1 MNYSRGE
8 VMTNIIIGTA
18 GHVDH
23 GKTALIKALTGID
36 TDRLKLEK
44 ERGISIEL
52 GFAFCL
58 LPSGRRAGIVDV
70 PGHERFIKNMLAG
83 VAGIDLVL
91 LVIAADEGVMP
102 QTREHMDIVR
112 LLQIDRGIVALT
124 KVDLVD
130 EEFLKLVREDV
141 NDFLKDTPLK
151 DSPVVEVSAVTGQ
164 GLEKLLEKI
173 DEVPVEGKDT
183 SGQAR
188 LPIDRAFSVTGF
200 GTVVTGTLWSGG
212 IHTGD
217 NLEIMPQGLVA
228 RVRSLQ
234 VHGEKVKEATAGQRV
249 AVNIAGVGVEQAQRG
264 SVLAKPGFLRPA
276 NRLDARI
283 SLLANVQKELENRT
297 RLRFYLGTAE
307 IPGRVILLDREKLLP
322 GETAYAQFLLEEPV
336 AAIKGDRFVFR
347 SYSPVYTLGGGAI
360 VDSASRKHKRMREE
374 VIEALVTRELGR
386 PAEQVESYLKNQK
399 TIQNRSDISRA
410 TGINEEETSRSLQEL
425 AGENKVYILTVDHDQ
440 FFISRDVYRQWVEKL
455 TELLKKYHR
464 QFPLREGSP
473 REELRS
479 RLFPQFT
486 ARQLQALL
494 KIMEEENILSPGSNT
509 VSLKGF
515 QPKLEDGQQEI
526 IKRIEDTFY
535 KSSFQPP
542 DWESVSSGEGFNEL
556 QSQEVLQ
563 HFLRQGTL
571 IKVAEGLHF
580 HAAAIEDAKK
590 ILVVY
595 LEKNKEISIG
605 EIKTLLN
612 ISRKYAL
619 PLLEYF
625 DRIKVTK
632 RVGDKRFLIKPK
644 TTANGV

>member
-1 MNYSRGE
+1 
-8 VMTNIIIGTA
+8 MTNIIIGTA

-36 TDRLKLEK
+36 TDRLKMEK

-52 GFAFCL
+52 GFAFCR

-112 LLQIDRGIVALT
+112 LLQINRGIVALT

-130 EEFLKLVREDV
+130 EDFLKLVREDV

-164 GLEKLLEKI
+164 GLEELLKRI

-188 LPIDRAFSVTGF
+188 LPVDRAFSVTGF
-200 GTVVTGTLWSGG
+200 GTVVTGTLWSGV

-249 AVNIAGVGVEQAQRG
+249 AVNVAGVGVEQAQRG
-264 SVLAKPGFLRPA
+264 SVLAKPGFLRSA

-283 SLLANVQKELENRT
+283 SLLENVQKELENRT
-297 RLRFYLGTAE
+297 RLHFYLGTAE
-307 IPGRVILLDREKLLP
+307 ILCRVILLDREKLLP

-336 AAIKGDRFVFR
+336 AGIKGDRFVFR
-347 SYSPVYTLGGGAI
+347 SYSPVYTLGGGII

-374 VIEALVTRELGR
+374 IIEALVTRELGL
-386 PAEQVESYLKNQK
+386 PAEQVESYLKSRK
-399 TIQNRSDISRA
+399 TIQSRSDISRA
-410 TGINEEETSRSLQEL
+410 TGIKEEETEQALREL
-425 AGENKVYILTVDHDQ
+425 SGDNKVYVLTVDHDH
-440 FFISRDVYRQWVEKL
+440 FFISREIYKQWVEKL
-455 TELLKKYHR
+455 TNLLKKYH
-464 QFPLREGSP
+464 QQYPLREGFP

-479 RLFPQFT
+479 RLFARFT
-486 ARQLQALL
+486 TRQLQALL
-494 KIMEEENILSPGSNT
+494 RILEEENILSQGPNT
-509 VSLKGF
+509 VALKDF
-515 QPKLEDGQQEI
+515 QPKLEDSQQEI
-526 IKRIEDTFY
+526 VQRIEDIFNR
-535 KSSFQPP
+535 SGFQPP
-542 DWESVSSGEGFNEL
+542 DWESVSRGEGVSEL

-571 IKVAEGLHF
+571 VKAAEGLYF
-580 HAAAIEDAKK
+580 HAAAIESAKK
-590 ILVVY
+590 LLTGY
-595 LEKNKEISIG
+595 LEKNNEISIG
-605 EIKTLLN
+605 EIKNLLN
-612 ISRKYAL
+612 VSRKYAL

-632 RVGDKRFLIKPK
+632 RVGDKRFLIKSK

>member
-1 MNYSRGE
+1 
-8 VMTNIIIGTA
+8 MTNIIIGTA

-23 GKTALIKALTGID
+23 GKTALIKALTGTD
-36 TDRLKLEK
+36 TDRLKAEK

-52 GFAFCL
+52 GFAFCR

-91 LVIAADEGVMP
+91 LVVAADEGVMP

-112 LLQIDRGIVALT
+112 LLQINRGIVALT
-124 KVDLVD
+124 KIDLVD
-130 EEFLKLVREDV
+130 EDFLKLVREDV

-151 DSPVVEVSAVTGQ
+151 NSPVVEVSAVTGQ
-164 GLEKLLEKI
+164 GLKDLLEKI

-183 SGQAR
+183 AGQAR

-200 GTVVTGTLWSGG
+200 GTVVTGTLWSGV

-234 VHGEKVKEATAGQRV
+234 VHGGKVKEAVAGQRV

-264 SVLAKPGFLRPA
+264 SVLAKPGFLRSA

-307 IPGRVILLDREKLLP
+307 ILGRVILLDRDKLMP

-336 AAIKGDRFVFR
+336 AAIKGDHFVFR
-347 SYSPVYTLGGGAI
+347 SYSPVYTLGGGVI

-374 VIEALVTRELGR
+374 IIEALVTRELGL
-386 PAEQVESYLKNQK
+386 PVEQVESYLKSQK
-399 TIQNRSDISRA
+399 TIRNRLDISQA
-410 TGINEEETSRSLQEL
+410 TGIKEEETDRALQEL
-425 AGENKVYILTVDHDQ
+425 GGENKVYVLTVDHDQ
-440 FFISRDVYRQWVEKL
+440 FFISREIYKQWVEKL
-455 TELLKKYHR
+455 TDLLKRYH
-464 QFPLREGSP
+464 QQYPLREGFP

-479 RLFPQFT
+479 RLFSQFT
-486 ARQLQALL
+486 TRQLQALL
-494 KIMEEENILSPGSNT
+494 KILEDENILSQSSNT
-509 VSLKGF
+509 VALKGF

-526 IKRIEDTFY
+526 ITRIKDIFY
-535 KSSFQPP
+535 KNGFQPP
-542 DWESVSSGEGFNEL
+542 DWESVSGGEGISES
-556 QSQEVLQ
+556 QSQEILQ
-563 HFLRQGTL
+563 YFLRQGIL
-571 IKVAEGLHF
+571 VKVAEGLYF
-580 HAAAIEDAKK
+580 HAAAIEGAKK
-590 ILVVY
+590 LLIGY
-595 LEKNKEISIG
+595 LEKNNEISIG

-619 PLLEYF
+619 PILEYF

-632 RVGDKRFLIKPK
+632 RVGDKRFLIKQK
-644 TTANGV
+644 TTSNGF

>member
-1 MNYSRGE
+1 
-8 VMTNIIIGTA
+8 MTNIIIGTA

-36 TDRLKLEK
+36 TDRLKMEK

-52 GFAFCL
+52 GFAFCR

-112 LLQIDRGIVALT
+112 LLQINRGIVALT

-151 DSPVVEVSAVTGQ
+151 ESPVVEVSAVTGQ
-164 GLEKLLEKI
+164 GLEELLKKI
-173 DEVPVEGKDT
+173 DEVPVEGKDNA
-183 SGQAR
+183 GQAR

-200 GTVVTGTLWSGG
+200 GTVVTGTLWSGV

-234 VHGEKVKEATAGQRV
+234 VHGEKVKEAMAGQRV

-264 SVLAKPGFLRPA
+264 SVLAKPGFLRSA

-307 IPGRVILLDREKLLP
+307 ILGRVILLDRDKLLP

-347 SYSPVYTLGGGAI
+347 SYSPVHTLGGGVV

-374 VIEALVTRELGR
+374 IIEALVTRELGL
-386 PAEQVESYLKNQK
+386 PAEQVESYLKSQK
-399 TIQNRSDISRA
+399 TIRSKSDISRS
-410 TGINEEETSRSLQEL
+410 TGIKEEETDRALEEL
-425 AGENKVYILTVDHDQ
+425 SGENKVYVLTADHDH
-440 FFISRDVYRQWVEKL
+440 FFISREIYKQWVEKL
-455 TELLKKYHR
+455 TELLKKYHH
-464 QFPLREGSP
+464 QYPLREGFP

-479 RLFPQFT
+479 RLFPQFNT
-486 ARQLQALL
+486 RQLQSLL
-494 KIMEEENILSPGSNT
+494 KIMGAENILSPGSNT
-509 VSLKGF
+509 IALKGF

-526 IKRIEDTFY
+526 IKKVEDIFY
-535 KSSFQPP
+535 KNGFQPP
-542 DWESVSSGEGFNEL
+542 DWESVSAGEGIGEL

-563 HFLRQGTL
+563 LFLRQGTL
-571 IKVAEGLHF
+571 VKVAEGLYF

-590 ILVVY
+590 LLTGY
-595 LEKNKEISIG
+595 LEKNNEISIG
-605 EIKTLLN
+605 EIKTLFN

-644 TTANGV
+644 TTANGL

>member
-200 GTVVTGTLWSGG
+200 GTVVTGTLWSGV

-440 FFISRDVYRQWVEKL
+440 FFISRVRVYRQ
-455 TELLKKYHR
+455 
-464 QFPLREGSP
+464 
-473 REELRS
+473 
-479 RLFPQFT
+479 
-486 ARQLQALL
+486 
-494 KIMEEENILSPGSNT
+494 
-509 VSLKGF
+509 
-515 QPKLEDGQQEI
+515 
-526 IKRIEDTFY
+526 
-535 KSSFQPP
+535 
-542 DWESVSSGEGFNEL
+542 
-556 QSQEVLQ
+556 
-563 HFLRQGTL
+563 
-571 IKVAEGLHF
+571 
-580 HAAAIEDAKK
+580 
-590 ILVVY
+590 
-595 LEKNKEISIG
+595 
-605 EIKTLLN
+605 
-612 ISRKYAL
+612 
-619 PLLEYF
+619 
-625 DRIKVTK
+625 
-632 RVGDKRFLIKPK
+632 
-644 TTANGV
+644 

>member
-1 MNYSRGE
+1 
-8 VMTNIIIGTA
+8 MTNIIIGTA

-36 TDRLKLEK
+36 TDRLKMEK

-52 GFAFCL
+52 GFAFCR
-58 LPSGRRAGIVDV
+58 LPSGRRAGIIDV

-112 LLQIDRGIVALT
+112 LLQINRGIVALT

-141 NDFLKDTPLK
+141 DDFLKDTPLK
-151 DSPVVEVSAVTGQ
+151 DAPVVEVSAVTGR

-183 SGQAR
+183 AGQTR

-200 GTVVTGTLWSGG
+200 GTVVTGTLWSGV

-217 NLEIMPQGLVA
+217 NLEIMPQGLIV

-234 VHGEKVKEATAGQRV
+234 VHGEKVKEAIAGQRV
-249 AVNIAGVGVEQAQRG
+249 AVNIAGIGIEQAQRG
-264 SVLAKPGFLRPA
+264 SVLAKPGFLRSA
-276 NRLDARI
+276 SRLDARI

-307 IPGRVILLDREKLLP
+307 ILGRVVLLDREKLLP
-322 GETAYAQFLLEEPV
+322 GETAYAQFLLEETV
-336 AAIKGDRFVFR
+336 AAVKGDRFVFR
-347 SYSPVYTLGGGAI
+347 SYSPVYTLGGGVI

-386 PAEQVESYLKNQK
+386 PTEQVESCLKSQN
-399 TIQNRSDISRA
+399 TILSRSDLARA
-410 TGINEEETSRSLQEL
+410 TGMNEEETSRALQEL
-425 AGENKVYILTVDHDQ
+425 AGENKIYILTVDHDQ
-440 FFISRDVYRQWVEKL
+440 FFISREVYKQWVEKL
-455 TELLKKYHR
+455 TGLLKKYHH
-464 QFPLREGSP
+464 QFPLREGFP

-479 RLFPQFT
+479 RLFSQFT
-486 ARQLQALL
+486 TRQLQTLL

-509 VSLKGF
+509 VALKGF

-526 IKRIEDTFY
+526 IKRIEDIFY
-535 KSSFQPP
+535 KSGFQPP
-542 DWESVSSGEGFNEL
+542 DWESVSGEGGFNEL

-563 HFLRQGTL
+563 YFLRQGTL
-571 IKVAEGLHF
+571 VKVAEGLYF
-580 HAAAIEDAKK
+580 HSAAIEDAKK
-590 ILVVY
+590 ILIGH
-595 LEKNKEISIG
+595 LEKNNGISIG
-605 EIKTLLN
+605 EIKTLLS

-619 PLLEYF
+619 PILEYF
-625 DRIKVTK
+625 DRTKVTR
-632 RVGDKRFLIKPK
+632 RVGDKRFLLKQK
-644 TTANGV
+644 TTANGS